1 MKTEYLLNKE
11 VDRVLACLTESNQL
25 VCRTIL
31 QTGLRL
37 GDVLKLRKDQLKNQ
51 FWITEEKTGKRR
63 RVSLPNELLW
73 KLQGVAGVEWVFEH
87 RTNHKKHRTRQAV
100 YADVKRAARAFRL
113 QQNVAPHSFR
123 KAYAVELLAKY
134 GDIDRVRRA
143 LNHESITTTVI
154 YALSDKLLTARKSKK
169 KKSIPN

>member
-25 VCRTIL
+25 VCKTIL

-51 FWITEEKTGKRR
+51 FWVTEEKTGKRK
-63 RVSLPNELLW
+63 RVNLTNDLLW
-73 KLQGVAGVEWVFEH
+73 KLRAISGVEWVFEH

-100 YADVKRAARAFRL
+100 YADVKRAARAYRL

-134 GDIDRVRRA
+134 GDIDRVRKA
-143 LNHESITTTVI
+143 LNHNSVATTVI
-154 YALSDKLLTARKSKK
+154 YALSDRLLESKRKNKK
-169 KKSIPN
+169 RK